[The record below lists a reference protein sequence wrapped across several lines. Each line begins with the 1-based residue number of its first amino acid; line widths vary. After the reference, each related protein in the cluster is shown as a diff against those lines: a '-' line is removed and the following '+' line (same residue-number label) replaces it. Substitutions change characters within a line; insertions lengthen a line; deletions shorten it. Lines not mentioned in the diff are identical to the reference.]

1 MPKKTFYFLGKYHP
15 RSGLMFQMYL
25 THHIICF
32 IWRIWN
38 AEISVY
44 FHSSKIVVFHMNQ
57 MLQNNIG
64 AFGSLLRCKYLWI
77 DLIRLRW
84 LSSRPSI
91 FCWNFTQPAKFRQ
104 LFYWMNKFLIAAE
117 FPTDMQQLPP
127 TYSGLSVFSQL
138 IQYIFRFGYR
148 TVTSAAVSPDCT
160 HLKVICNLYCSSYGG
175 RAYFPCFGVNTSV

>member
-57 MLQNNIG
+57 MLQNNIE
-64 AFGSLLRCKYLWI
+64 YL
-77 DLIRLRW
+77 
-84 LSSRPSI
+84 P
-91 FCWNFTQPAKFRQ
+91 
-104 LFYWMNKFLIAAE
+104 
-117 FPTDMQQLPP
+117 
-127 TYSGLSVFSQL
+127 V
-138 IQYIFRFGYR
+138 
-148 TVTSAAVSPDCT
+148 
-160 HLKVICNLYCSSYGG
+160 
-175 RAYFPCFGVNTSV
+175 